1 MDRIFLKIL
10 EMNLAGTACILIVL
24 ALRLLL
30 KRKPR
35 SFSYVLWAVVFLR
48 LLCPFTL
55 QSRYFGLALGNMEQR
70 LETAAYE
77 QELVQYQM
85 LVHKDGTVESLSS
98 RGRMDILAAGTDK
111 AADFYQDSLNAAP
124 AFFEHYQGVDWL
136 SADAQNQ
143 REQISRRYSRSE
155 VLFQERRWVA
165 VGSLIWMVG
174 VTVLIGY
181 SLVSYLLLRRRLR
194 QAVRI
199 QEDVY
204 ESDRISTPFLLGIFD
219 PRIYLPVGLPQEE
232 RAYVL
237 AHELVHMKRGDYLIK
252 AVTWLT
258 LSLHWFNPLVW
269 LAYGL
274 MVRDME
280 MSCDERVIRQLGEGS
295 KKAYSNALLAISGA
309 SQGGL
314 ERRVLT
320 AAPLSFGENDI
331 RSRVKNILAYR
342 SVKIGTGV
350 IMAVLLAAGGLV
362 LMTDWSTPEEG
373 GSKSMPGEEQS
384 TPEKQPDSSGTLEEY
399 VSAEERRSDN
409 TVWTQNAPGTDISD
423 GGIQVSPG
431 QQTEVSD
438 GTQMGSLAALQ
449 AMDRG
454 GEMTWEQLQTLVE
467 RKNPRLE
474 DYAGYAGASWLED
487 DENDSSRIARMFYL
501 LEDADNGQSYRLDIY
516 YWKENLNL
524 DSVYLFR
531 ESDWGTLMLYSDR
544 VAEGKGL
551 YRNMEIAAF
560 RRDIRHLSDWVS
572 DWDMPHEEQ
581 IEVGPYRTD
590 FYIGSGVLFD
600 WKAESRDLEDSWAP
614 EAWKSAGGF
623 IQVYRGDDEQSV
635 YDDIEPFVFDENG
648 RLNDFYLRMNHSEIT
663 GDSEVLEGCQEQAVL
678 VSMNH
683 DLYTV
688 SDLDEMEEA
697 GTPIPEEETTVDIWY
712 VGFAREDAPYGYV
725 LFLAERYFTRE
736 EVIAMAQSVRFTET
750 AWAADSVSP

>member
-1 MDRIFLKIL
+1 MDSIFLKIL

-30 KRKPR
+30 RRKPR

-55 QSRYFGLALGNMEQR
+55 QSRYFGLALGDMEQR

-85 LVHKDGTVESLSS
+85 LVHKDGTVESSVR
-98 RGRMDILAAGTDK
+98 RGRMGLLTAETDK
-111 AADFYQDSLNAAP
+111 AADFYQDSLAAAS
-124 AFFEHYQGVDWL
+124 AFPERYQGVDWI

-165 VGSLIWMVG
+165 VGSLIWVVG
-174 VTVLIGY
+174 VAVLMGY
-181 SLVSYLLLRRRLR
+181 SLASYLLLRRRLR

-204 ESDRISTPFLLGIFD
+204 ESNRISTPFLLGFFD

-237 AHELVHMKRGDYLIK
+237 AHELVHLKRGDYLVK

-280 MSCDERVIRQLGEGS
+280 MSCDERVIRRLGEGS
-295 KKAYSNALLAISGA
+295 KKAYSKALLAISSA

-342 SVKIGTGV
+342 SVKIGTGLV
-350 IMAVLLAAGGLV
+350 LAVLLAAGGLV

-373 GSKSMPGEEQS
+373 GSK
-384 TPEKQPDSSGTLEEY
+384 PD
-399 VSAEERRSDN
+399 
-409 TVWTQNAPGTDISD
+409 D
-423 GGIQVSPG
+423 GGIQISSG
-431 QQTEVSD
+431 QQSEVSD
-438 GTQMGSLAALQ
+438 ETPMGSLAALQ
-449 AMDRG
+449 AMDRD
-454 GEMTWEQLQTLVE
+454 GELTWEQLQTLVE
-467 RKNPRLE
+467 QKNPQLE
-474 DYAGYAGASWLED
+474 DYAGYAGASWPED
-487 DENDSSRIARMFYL
+487 SDEHDLSRTARMFYL
-501 LEDADNGQSYRLDIY
+501 LEDADNGQNYHLDIY
-516 YWKENLNL
+516 YWKENLDL
-524 DSVYLFR
+524 ESVYLFR
-531 ESDWGTLMLYSDR
+531 ESDGDTLMLYSDR
-544 VAEGKGL
+544 GAEGKGL
-551 YRNMEIAAF
+551 YRNTEIAAF

-572 DWDMPHEEQ
+572 DWEMPHEEQ
-581 IEVGPYRTD
+581 VEVGPYRTD

-600 WKAESRDLEDSWAP
+600 WKAESRDLEGSWAP

-623 IQVYRGDDEQSV
+623 IQVYRGEDESSA
-635 YDDIEPFVFDENG
+635 YDDVGPFAFDDNG
-648 RLNDFYLRMNHSEIT
+648 RLNDFYLRMNHTEVT
-663 GDSEVLEGCQEQAVL
+663 NDSEVLEGCQEQAVL

-683 DLYTV
+683 DLYTA

-697 GTPIPEEETTVDIWY
+697 GTPIPEEEATVDIWY

-736 EVIAMAQSVRFTET
+736 EAIAMAQSVRFTET